1 MDTSHRVVSDTSGR
15 RVYLCLMSFDTSTAL
30 RGKERRTTWNAE
42 EKRTLEVVELMG
54 WSYICM
60 RNPWKKEALFQIS
73 QKKGES
79 EVASS

>member
-1 MDTSHRVVSDTSGR
+1 MLFGPCVGGKCPYYSR
-15 RVYLCLMSFDTSTAL
+15 AL
-30 RGKERRTTWNAE
+30 KKCKLGKANPTT